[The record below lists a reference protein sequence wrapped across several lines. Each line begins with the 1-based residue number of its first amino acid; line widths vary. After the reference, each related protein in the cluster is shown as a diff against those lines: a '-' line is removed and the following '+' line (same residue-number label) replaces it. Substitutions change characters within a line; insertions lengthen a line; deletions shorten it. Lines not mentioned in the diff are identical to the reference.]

1 MRKLAVLGAG
11 AMGHGIA
18 FVSAMAGYDVWVRD
32 IDQKFLDKALA
43 NIKARLEKAVAK
55 GKMNENK
62 AKEILEKLH
71 FTLDMKEAVE
81 GADLVIEA
89 VPEILDL
96 KKKVFEEVQQYASPE
111 CIFATNTSG
120 LSITE
125 IANVT
130 DRPEKFMG
138 LHFFNPVPVMQL
150 VEVIKGEK
158 TADSTIE
165 FGVKFVKSIGKTPVV
180 VRKDVEGFIVNRCLV
195 PYLALA
201 IDDVGKNV
209 ATKEE
214 IDATMKFKYAFP
226 MGPIELGDFV
236 GLDILYYGG
245 EQWSL
250 VPNAQILK
258 EKIENKELGMKTGKG
273 FYDWSKGRPEIPKE
287 LAGKYDALRLI
298 APMVNIASGL
308 IEMGVASAEEI
319 DLAMKLGTNMPK
331 GPCELGDEIGLD
343 VIVNKLEELYKEKG
357 LDVLK
362 PTSLIRKMVAEGK
375 LGKKSGEGFYSYKAG
390 EVTFKNI
397 LIEKDKENK
406 IAKIVLNRP
415 HRLNALSFELL
426 DELEVA
432 LKQLA
437 KDSEVRVVIIT
448 GAGDKSFSAGFDL
461 QEALA
466 DPSTLRPAN
475 AAMVAA
481 RGQEVFTVI
490 EKLPKPVIAAI
501 NGYAFGGGCE
511 LSLACDFRIMS
522 KAGKIGLTEIAI
534 GLIPGWG
541 GTQRMAKLIGLA
553 RAKEL
558 ILLAKRITAEEA
570 EKYGLVNKAVDPDKF
585 WDEVMELAKALA
597 ELPPIALRVAKYAI
611 NYGYELPVE
620 AGQAIEA
627 AYFGIATSTE
637 DVMEG
642 VRAFFE
648 RRKPEFKGR

>member
-1 MRKLAVLGAG
+1 MKKIAVLGAG

-18 FVSAMAGYDVWVRD
+18 YVSAMAGYEVWVRD

-43 NIKARLEKAVAK
+43 NIQKMLEKAVTK
-55 GKMNENK
+55 GKMKEEK
-62 AKEILEKLH
+62 AKEVLGRLH

-81 GADLVIEA
+81 GAELVIEA

-96 KKKVFEEVQQYASPE
+96 KKKVFEEVQQHASPE

-125 IANVT
+125 IAGVT

-150 VEVIKGEK
+150 VEVIRGEK

-165 FGVKFVKSIGKTPVV
+165 YGVNFVKSIGKTPVV
-180 VRKDVEGFIVNRCLV
+180 VKKDVEGFIVNRCLV

-201 IDDVGKNV
+201 IDDVGRGV

-214 IDATMKFKYAFP
+214 IDATMKFTYAFP

-250 VPNAQILK
+250 VPNADILK
-258 EKIENKELGMKTGKG
+258 ERIEKKELGMKTGKG

-298 APMVNIASGL
+298 APMVNIAAGL
-308 IEMGVASAEEI
+308 IEMGVASAEEV

-331 GPCELGDEIGLD
+331 GPCELGDEAGLD
-343 VIVNKLEELYKEKG
+343 VVVKKLEELYEEKK

-362 PTSLIRKMVAEGK
+362 PVELLKKMVSEGK
-375 LGKKSGEGFYSYKAG
+375 LGKKSGEGFYNYRG
-390 EVTFKNI
+390 EEAAFKNLI
-397 LIEKDKENK
+397 IEKDEENR

-426 DELEVA
+426 DEIELA
-432 LKQLA
+432 LKKLA
-437 KDSEVRVVIIT
+437 KDDDVRVVIFT

-466 DPSTLRPAN
+466 DPSTLKPAN
-475 AAMVAA
+475 SAMVSA
-481 RGQEVFTVI
+481 RGQEVFTAI
-490 EKLPKPVIAAI
+490 EKFPKPVIAAI

-511 LSLACDFRIMS
+511 LTLACDFRIMS
-522 KAGKIGLTEIAI
+522 RAGKIGLTEAAI

-541 GTQRMAKLIGLA
+541 GTQRMAKLVGMA
-553 RAKEL
+553 KAKEL
-558 ILLAKRITAEEA
+558 ILLAKRITADEA
-570 EKYGLVNKAVDPDKF
+570 EAIGLVNKSVDPDNF
-585 WDEVMELAKALA
+585 WDEVMSLAKALA
-597 ELPPIALRVAKYAI
+597 EMPPITLRVAKYAI

>member
-1 MRKLAVLGAG
+1 MKKIAVLGAG

-18 FVSAMAGYDVWVRD
+18 YVSALAGYDVWVRD

-43 NIKARLEKAVAK
+43 NIQKLLDKAVAK
-55 GKMNENK
+55 GKMKEEK
-62 AKEILEKLH
+62 AKEVLSRLH
-71 FTLDMKEAVE
+71 FTLDMKEAIE
-81 GADLVIEA
+81 GAELVIEA

-125 IANVT
+125 ISKVT

-150 VEVIKGEK
+150 VEVIKGEF

-165 FGVKFVKSIGKTPVV
+165 YGVNFVKSIGKTPVV
-180 VRKDVEGFIVNRCLV
+180 VKKDVEGFIVNRCLV

-201 IDDVGKNV
+201 IDDVDRGV
-209 ATKEE
+209 ASKEE

-236 GLDILYYGG
+236 GLDILYHSG

-258 EKIENKELGMKTGKG
+258 EKIEKNELGMKTGKG
-273 FYDWSKGRPEIPKE
+273 FYDWSKGRPEIPEE
-287 LAGKYDALRLI
+287 LTGKYDALRLI

-331 GPCELGDEIGLD
+331 GPCEIGDEIGLD
-343 VIVNKLEELYKEKG
+343 VIMKKLEELHAEKG

-362 PTSLIRKMVAEGK
+362 PTELLKKMVSEGK
-375 LGKKSGEGFYSYKAG
+375 LGKKSGEGFYSYKG
-390 EVTFKNI
+390 EVSFKNI
-397 LIEKDKENK
+397 LIEKDAENK
-406 IAKIVLNRP
+406 IAKLILNRP
-415 HRLNALSFELL
+415 HRLNAISFDLL
-426 DELEVA
+426 DEMELA

-437 KDSEVRVVIIT
+437 KDDEVRVLVIT
-448 GAGDKSFSAGFDL
+448 GAGEKAFSAGFDL

-466 DPSTLRPAN
+466 DPSTLKPAN
-475 AAMVAA
+475 SSMVSA
-481 RGQEVFTVI
+481 RGNEVFTLI
-490 EKLPKPVIAAI
+490 EKFPKPVIAAI

-541 GTQRMAKLIGLA
+541 GTQRMAKVIGLA

-558 ILLAKRITAEEA
+558 IMLAKRISAEEA
-570 EKYGLVNKAVDPDKF
+570 EQIGLVNKAVDPENF
-585 WDEVMELAKALA
+585 WGEVNALAKNLA
-597 ELPPIALRVAKYAI
+597 ELPPISLRMAKYAI

-637 DVMEG
+637 DVIEG

-648 RRKPEFKGR
+648 KRKPEFKGK

>member
-1 MRKLAVLGAG
+1 MKKIAVLGAG

-18 FVSAMAGYDVWVRD
+18 YVSALAGYEVWIRD

-43 NIKARLEKAVAK
+43 NIQKLLDKAVAK
-55 GKMNENK
+55 GKMKEEK
-62 AKEILEKLH
+62 AKEALSRLH
-71 FTLDMKEAVE
+71 FTLDMKEAIE
-81 GADLVIEA
+81 GAELVIEA

-125 IANVT
+125 ISKVT
-130 DRPEKFMG
+130 DRPERFMG

-150 VEVIKGEK
+150 VEVIKGEL

-165 FGVKFVKSIGKTPVV
+165 YGVKFVKSIGKTPVV
-180 VRKDVEGFIVNRCLV
+180 VKKDVEGFIVNRCLV

-201 IDDVGKNV
+201 IDDVDRKV
-209 ATKEE
+209 ATQEE

-236 GLDILYYGG
+236 GLDILYHSG

-250 VPNAQILK
+250 VPNAQALK
-258 EKIENKELGMKTGKG
+258 EKIENNELGMKTGKG
-273 FYDWSKGRPEIPKE
+273 FYDWSKGRPEIPEE
-287 LAGKYDALRLI
+287 LAGKYDALRLL

-343 VIVNKLEELYKEKG
+343 VIAKKLEELHAEKG

-362 PTSLIRKMVAEGK
+362 PTELLMKMVKEGK
-375 LGKKSGEGFYSYKAG
+375 LGKKSGEGFYSYRG
-390 EVTFKNI
+390 EVSFKNL
-397 LIEKDKENK
+397 LIEKDTENK
-406 IAKIVLNRP
+406 IAKLILNRP
-415 HRLNALSFELL
+415 HRLNAISFELL
-426 DELEVA
+426 DEMELA

-437 KDSEVRVVIIT
+437 KDDEVRVLVIT

-466 DPSTLRPAN
+466 DPSTLKPAN
-475 AAMVAA
+475 SAMVSA
-481 RGQEVFTVI
+481 RGNEVFTMI
-490 EKLPKPVIAAI
+490 EKFPKPVIAAI

-541 GTQRMAKLIGLA
+541 GTQRMAKIIGLA
-553 RAKEL
+553 KAKEM
-558 ILLAKRITAEEA
+558 IMLAKRITADEA
-570 EKYGLVNKAVDPDKF
+570 EQIGLVNKAVDPENF
-585 WDEVMELAKALA
+585 WDEVNTLAKALA
-597 ELPPIALRVAKYAI
+597 ELPPISLRMAKYAI

-637 DVMEG
+637 DVIEG

-648 RRKPEFKGR
+648 KRKPEFKGK

>member
-1 MRKLAVLGAG
+1 M
-11 AMGHGIA
+11 
-18 FVSAMAGYDVWVRD
+18 
-32 IDQKFLDKALA
+32 LD
-43 NIKARLEKAVAK
+43 KAVAK
-55 GKMNENK
+55 GKMKEDK
-62 AKEILEKLH
+62 AKGVLDRLH

-81 GADLVIEA
+81 GAELVIEA

-96 KKKVFEEVQQYASPE
+96 KKKVFEEVQQYASKD

-125 IANVT
+125 IAGVT

-138 LHFFNPVPVMQL
+138 LHFFNPVPIMQL

-165 FGVKFVKSIGKTPVV
+165 YGVNFVKSIGKTPVV
-180 VRKDVEGFIVNRCLV
+180 VKKDVEGFIVNRCLV

-201 IDDVGKNV
+201 IDDVGRGV

-214 IDATMKFKYAFP
+214 IDATMKFNYAFP

-250 VPNAQILK
+250 VPNADVLK
-258 EKIENKELGMKTGKG
+258 EKIEKKELGMKTGKG

-287 LAGKYDALRLI
+287 SAGKYDALRLI

-308 IEMGVASAEEI
+308 IEMGVASAEEV

-343 VIVNKLEELYKEKG
+343 AIVKKLEELYEEKQ

-362 PTSLIRKMVAEGK
+362 PTDLLKKMVAEGK
-375 LGKKSGEGFYSYKAG
+375 VGKKSGEGFYNYKSG
-390 EVTFKNI
+390 EATYKNLI
-397 LIEKDKENK
+397 IEKDKENM

-426 DELEVA
+426 DEIEMA
-432 LKQLA
+432 LKELA
-437 KDSEVRVVIIT
+437 KDDEVRVVVFT

-461 QEALA
+461 SEALA
-466 DPSTLRPAN
+466 DPTTFKPAN
-475 AAMVAA
+475 SAMVSV
-481 RGQEVFTVI
+481 RGQEVFTAI
-490 EKLPKPVIAAI
+490 EKFPKPVIAAI

-511 LSLACDFRIMS
+511 LALACDFRVMS
-522 KAGKIGLTEIAI
+522 RAGKIGLTEVAI

-541 GTQRMAKLIGLA
+541 GTQRMAKLVGLSK
-553 RAKEL
+553 AKEL
-558 ILLAKRITAEEA
+558 IFLAKRLTADEA
-570 EKYGLVNKAVDPDKF
+570 EKIGLVNKAVDPDKF
-585 WDEVMELAKALA
+585 WEEVSALAKSLA
-597 ELPPIALRVAKYAI
+597 EMPPITLRLAKYAI

-627 AYFGIATSTE
+627 AYFGITTSTE

-648 RRKPEFKGR
+648 RRKPEFKGK

>member
-1 MRKLAVLGAG
+1 MKKIAVLGAG

-18 FVSAMAGYDVWVRD
+18 YVSAMAGYEVWVRD

-43 NIKARLEKAVAK
+43 NIQKMLEKAVTK
-55 GKMNENK
+55 GKMKEEK
-62 AKEILEKLH
+62 AKEVLGRLH

-81 GADLVIEA
+81 GAELVIEA

-96 KKKVFEEVQQYASPE
+96 KKKVFEEVQQHASPE

-125 IANVT
+125 IAGVT

-150 VEVIKGEK
+150 VEVIRGEK

-165 FGVKFVKSIGKTPVV
+165 YGVNFVKSIGKTPVV
-180 VRKDVEGFIVNRCLV
+180 VKKDVEGFIVNRCLV

-201 IDDVGKNV
+201 IDDVGRGV

-214 IDATMKFKYAFP
+214 IDATMKFTYAFP

-250 VPNAQILK
+250 VPNADILK
-258 EKIENKELGMKTGKG
+258 ERIEKKELGMKTGKG

-298 APMVNIASGL
+298 APMVNIAAGL
-308 IEMGVASAEEI
+308 IEMGVASAEEV

-331 GPCELGDEIGLD
+331 GPCELGDEAGLD
-343 VIVNKLEELYKEKG
+343 VVVKKLEELYEEKK

-362 PTSLIRKMVAEGK
+362 PVELLKKMVSEGK
-375 LGKKSGEGFYSYKAG
+375 LGKKSGEGFYNYRG
-390 EVTFKNI
+390 EEAAFKNLI
-397 LIEKDKENK
+397 IEKDEENR

-426 DELEVA
+426 DEIELA
-432 LKQLA
+432 LKKLA
-437 KDSEVRVVIIT
+437 KDDDVRVVIFT

-466 DPSTLRPAN
+466 DPSTLKPAN
-475 AAMVAA
+475 SAMVSA
-481 RGQEVFTVI
+481 RGQEVFTAI
-490 EKLPKPVIAAI
+490 EKFPKPVIAAI

-511 LSLACDFRIMS
+511 LTLACDFRIMS
-522 KAGKIGLTEIAI
+522 RAGKIGLTEAAI

-541 GTQRMAKLIGLA
+541 GTQRMAKLVGMA
-553 RAKEL
+553 KAKEL
-558 ILLAKRITAEEA
+558 ILLAKRITADEA
-570 EKYGLVNKAVDPDKF
+570 EAIGLVNKAVDPDNF
-585 WDEVMELAKALA
+585 WDEVMSLAKALA
-597 ELPPIALRVAKYAI
+597 EMPPITLRVAKYAI

>member
-1 MRKLAVLGAG
+1 MKKIAVLGAG

-18 FVSAMAGYDVWVRD
+18 YVSALAGYDVWVRD
-32 IDQKFLDKALA
+32 IDQKFLDKALE
-43 NIKARLEKAVAK
+43 NIKKMLEKAVAK
-55 GKMNENK
+55 GKMKEEK
-62 AKEILEKLH
+62 AKEVLDRLH
-71 FTLDMKEAVE
+71 FTLDMKEAIE
-81 GADLVIEA
+81 GAELVIEA
-89 VPEILDL
+89 VPEIMDL
-96 KKKVFEEVQQYASPE
+96 KKKVFEEVQKYASPE
-111 CIFATNTSG
+111 CYFATNTSG

-125 IANVT
+125 IANIT

-138 LHFFNPVPVMQL
+138 LHFFNPVPIMQL

-165 FGVKFVKSIGKTPVV
+165 YGVNFVKSIGKTPVV
-180 VRKDVEGFIVNRCLV
+180 VKKDVEGFIVNRCLV

-201 IDDVGKNV
+201 IDDVGRGV

-214 IDATMKFKYAFP
+214 IDATMKYKYAFP

-250 VPNAQILK
+250 VPNADILK
-258 EKIENKELGMKTGKG
+258 EKIEKKELGMKTGRG

-343 VIVNKLEELYKEKG
+343 VILKKLEELYEEKK

-362 PTSLIRKMVAEGK
+362 PTELLKKMVAEGK

-397 LIEKDKENK
+397 IVEKDDK
-406 IAKIVLNRP
+406 IAKIILNRP

-426 DELEVA
+426 DELEMA

-437 KDSEVRVVIIT
+437 KDESRVLIIT
-448 GAGDKSFSAGFDL
+448 GSGDKAFSAGFDL

-475 AAMVAA
+475 SAMVAA
-481 RGQEVFTVI
+481 RGQEVFTLI
-490 EKLPKPVIAAI
+490 ERFPKPVIAAI

-511 LSLACDFRIMS
+511 LTLACDFRIMS
-522 KAGKIGLTEIAI
+522 KAGKIGLTETAI

-553 RAKEL
+553 KAKEL
-558 ILLAKRITAEEA
+558 IFLAKRLTADEA
-570 EKYGLVNKAVDPDKF
+570 EAIGLVNKAVDPDKF
-585 WDEVMELAKALA
+585 WDEVMALANALA
-597 ELPPIALRVAKYAI
+597 EMPPISLRVAKYAI

-620 AGQAIEA
+620 VGQAIEA

>member
-1 MRKLAVLGAG
+1 MKKIAVLGAG

-18 FVSAMAGYDVWVRD
+18 YVSALAGYDVWVRD

-43 NIKARLEKAVAK
+43 NIQKMLDKAVSK
-55 GKMNENK
+55 GKMKEEK
-62 AKEILEKLH
+62 AKEVLSRLH
-71 FTLDMKEAVE
+71 FTLDMKEAIE
-81 GADLVIEA
+81 GAELVIEA

-96 KKKVFEEVQQYASPE
+96 KKKVFEEVQQYASPD

-125 IANVT
+125 ISKVT

-150 VEVIKGEK
+150 VEVIKGEL

-165 FGVKFVKSIGKTPVV
+165 YGVNFVKSIGKTPVV
-180 VRKDVEGFIVNRCLV
+180 VKKDVEGFIVNRCLV

-201 IDDVGKNV
+201 IDDVDRKV

-236 GLDILYYGG
+236 GLDILYHSG

-250 VPNAQILK
+250 VPNAQVLK
-258 EKIENKELGMKTGKG
+258 EKIEKKELGMKTGKG
-273 FYDWSKGRPEIPKE
+273 FYDWSKGRPEIPEE

-343 VIVNKLEELYKEKG
+343 VIAKKLEELHAEKG

-362 PTSLIRKMVAEGK
+362 PTELLTKMVKEGK
-375 LGKKSGEGFYSYKAG
+375 LGKKSGEGFYSYKG
-390 EVTFKNI
+390 EVSFKNI
-397 LIEKDKENK
+397 LIEKDVENK
-406 IAKIVLNRP
+406 IAKLVLNRP
-415 HRLNALSFELL
+415 HRLNAISFDLL
-426 DELEVA
+426 DEMELA

-437 KDSEVRVVIIT
+437 KDDEVRVLIIT

-466 DPSTLRPAN
+466 DPSTLKPAN
-475 AAMVAA
+475 SSMVSA
-481 RGQEVFTVI
+481 RGNEVFTMI
-490 EKLPKPVIAAI
+490 EKFPKPVIAAI

-541 GTQRMAKLIGLA
+541 GTQRMAKIIGLA
-553 RAKEL
+553 KAKEM
-558 ILLAKRITAEEA
+558 IMLAKRITADEA
-570 EKYGLVNKAVDPDKF
+570 EQIGLVNKAVDPENF
-585 WDEVMELAKALA
+585 WDEVNALAKALA
-597 ELPPIALRVAKYAI
+597 ELPPISLRMAKYAI

-637 DVMEG
+637 DVIEG

-648 RRKPEFKGR
+648 KRKPEFKGK

>member
-1 MRKLAVLGAG
+1 MKKIAVLGAG

-18 FVSAMAGYDVWVRD
+18 YVSALAGYDVWIRD

-43 NIKARLEKAVAK
+43 NIQKLLDKAVAK
-55 GKMNENK
+55 GKMKEEK
-62 AKEILEKLH
+62 AKEVLSKLH
-71 FTLDMKEAVE
+71 FTLDMKEAIE
-81 GADLVIEA
+81 GAELVIEA

-96 KKKVFEEVQQYASPE
+96 KKKVFEEVKQYASPD

-125 IANVT
+125 ISKVT

-150 VEVIKGEK
+150 VEVIKGEL

-165 FGVKFVKSIGKTPVV
+165 YGVNFVKSIGKTPVV
-180 VRKDVEGFIVNRCLV
+180 VKKDVEGFIVNRCLV

-201 IDDVGKNV
+201 IDDVDRKV
-209 ATKEE
+209 ATQEE

-236 GLDILYYGG
+236 GLDILYHSG

-250 VPNAQILK
+250 VPNAQVLK
-258 EKIENKELGMKTGKG
+258 ERIEKNELGMKTGKG
-273 FYDWSKGRPEIPKE
+273 FYDWSKGRPEIPEE

-343 VIVNKLEELYKEKG
+343 VIAKKLEELYAEKG

-362 PTSLIRKMVAEGK
+362 PTEFLTKMVKEGK
-375 LGKKSGEGFYSYKAG
+375 LGKKSGEGFYSYRG
-390 EVTFKNI
+390 EVSFKNI
-397 LIEKDKENK
+397 LIEKDVENK
-406 IAKIVLNRP
+406 IAKLILNRP
-415 HRLNALSFELL
+415 HRLNAISFDLL
-426 DELEVA
+426 DEMELA

-437 KDSEVRVVIIT
+437 KDDDVRVLVIT

-466 DPSTLRPAN
+466 DPSTLKPAN
-475 AAMVAA
+475 SSMVSA
-481 RGQEVFTVI
+481 RGNEVFTMV
-490 EKLPKPVIAAI
+490 EKFPKPVIAAI

-522 KAGKIGLTEIAI
+522 RAGKIGLTEIAI

-541 GTQRMAKLIGLA
+541 GTQRMAKVIGLA
-553 RAKEL
+553 KAKEM
-558 ILLAKRITAEEA
+558 IMLAKRITADEA
-570 EKYGLVNKAVDPDKF
+570 EQIGLVNKAVDPENF
-585 WDEVMELAKALA
+585 WDEVNALAKALA
-597 ELPPIALRVAKYAI
+597 ELPPISLRMAKYAI

-637 DVMEG
+637 DVIEG

-648 RRKPEFKGR
+648 KRKPEFKGK

>member
-1 MRKLAVLGAG
+1 
-11 AMGHGIA
+11 MGHGIA
-18 FVSAMAGYDVWVRD
+18 YVSALAGYEVWIRD

-43 NIKARLEKAVAK
+43 NIQKLLDKAVAK
-55 GKMNENK
+55 GKMKEEK
-62 AKEILEKLH
+62 AKEALSRLH
-71 FTLDMKEAVE
+71 FTLDMKEAIE
-81 GADLVIEA
+81 GAELVIEA

-125 IANVT
+125 ISKVT
-130 DRPEKFMG
+130 DRPERFMG

-150 VEVIKGEK
+150 VEVIKGEL

-165 FGVKFVKSIGKTPVV
+165 YGVKFVKSIGKTPVV
-180 VRKDVEGFIVNRCLV
+180 VKKDVEGFIVNRCLV

-201 IDDVGKNV
+201 IDDVDRKV
-209 ATKEE
+209 ATQEE

-236 GLDILYYGG
+236 GLDILYHSG

-250 VPNAQILK
+250 VPNAQALK
-258 EKIENKELGMKTGKG
+258 EKIENNELGMKTGKG
-273 FYDWSKGRPEIPKE
+273 FYDWSKGRPEIPEE
-287 LAGKYDALRLI
+287 LAGKYDALRLL

-343 VIVNKLEELYKEKG
+343 VIAKKLEELHAEKG

-362 PTSLIRKMVAEGK
+362 PTELLMKMVKEGK
-375 LGKKSGEGFYSYKAG
+375 LGKKSGEGFYSYRG
-390 EVTFKNI
+390 EVSFKNL
-397 LIEKDKENK
+397 LIEKDTENK
-406 IAKIVLNRP
+406 IAKLILNRP
-415 HRLNALSFELL
+415 HRLNAISFELL
-426 DELEVA
+426 DEMELA

-437 KDSEVRVVIIT
+437 KDDEVRVLVIT

-466 DPSTLRPAN
+466 DPSTLKPAN
-475 AAMVAA
+475 SAMVSA
-481 RGQEVFTVI
+481 RGNEVFTMI
-490 EKLPKPVIAAI
+490 EKFPKPVIAAI

-541 GTQRMAKLIGLA
+541 GTQRMAKIIGLA
-553 RAKEL
+553 KAKEM
-558 ILLAKRITAEEA
+558 IMLAKRITADEA
-570 EKYGLVNKAVDPDKF
+570 EQIGLVNKAVDPENF
-585 WDEVMELAKALA
+585 WDEVNTLAKALA
-597 ELPPIALRVAKYAI
+597 ELPPISLRMAKYAI

-637 DVMEG
+637 DVIEG

-648 RRKPEFKGR
+648 KRKPEFKGK

>member
-1 MRKLAVLGAG
+1 MKKIAVLGAG

-18 FVSAMAGYDVWVRD
+18 YVSALAGYDVWVRD

-43 NIKARLEKAVAK
+43 NIQKMLDKAVSK
-55 GKMNENK
+55 GKMKEEK
-62 AKEILEKLH
+62 AKEVLSRLH
-71 FTLDMKEAVE
+71 FTLDMKEAIE
-81 GADLVIEA
+81 GAELVIEA

-96 KKKVFEEVQQYASPE
+96 KKKVFEEVQQYASPD

-125 IANVT
+125 ISKVT

-150 VEVIKGEK
+150 VEVIKGEL

-165 FGVKFVKSIGKTPVV
+165 YGVNFVKSIGKTPVV
-180 VRKDVEGFIVNRCLV
+180 VKKDVEGFIVNRCLV

-201 IDDVGKNV
+201 IDDVDRKV

-236 GLDILYYGG
+236 GLDILYHSG

-250 VPNAQILK
+250 VPNAQVLK
-258 EKIENKELGMKTGKG
+258 EKIEKKELGMKTGKG
-273 FYDWSKGRPEIPKE
+273 FYDWSKGRPEIPE
-287 LAGKYDALRLI
+287 EFAGKYDALRLI

-343 VIVNKLEELYKEKG
+343 VIAKKLEELHAEKG

-362 PTSLIRKMVAEGK
+362 PTELLTKMVKEGK
-375 LGKKSGEGFYSYKAG
+375 LGKKSGEGFYSYKG
-390 EVTFKNI
+390 EVSFKNI
-397 LIEKDKENK
+397 LIEKDAENK
-406 IAKIVLNRP
+406 VAKLILNRP
-415 HRLNALSFELL
+415 HRLNAISFDLL
-426 DELEVA
+426 DEMELA

-437 KDSEVRVVIIT
+437 KDDEVRVLVIT
-448 GAGDKSFSAGFDL
+448 GAGEKAFSAGFDL

-466 DPSTLRPAN
+466 DPSTLKPAN
-475 AAMVAA
+475 SSMVSA
-481 RGQEVFTVI
+481 RGNEVFTMI
-490 EKLPKPVIAAI
+490 EKFPKPVIAAI

-541 GTQRMAKLIGLA
+541 GTQRMAKIIGLA
-553 RAKEL
+553 KAKEM
-558 ILLAKRITAEEA
+558 IMLAKRITADEA
-570 EKYGLVNKAVDPDKF
+570 EQIGLVNKAVDPENF
-585 WDEVMELAKALA
+585 WDEVNALAKALA
-597 ELPPIALRVAKYAI
+597 ELPPISLRMAKYAI

-637 DVMEG
+637 DVIEG

-648 RRKPEFKGR
+648 KRKPEFKGK